1 MIFRR
6 ARGAGYRSLRRKKA
20 DQHEGRAHASSTDEW
35 IKATTH
41 KIGFR
46 LHSNANGAC
55 PAFAKGASLQ
65 NCS

>member
-6 ARGAGYRSLRRKKA
+6 VRAAGYRGLRRKKA
-20 DQHEGRAHASSTDEW
+20 NDHEGRAHASSTDEW
-35 IKATTH
+35 IKATIH

-55 PAFAKGASLQ
+55 PAFAKGEKLQ
-65 NCS
+65 KFL